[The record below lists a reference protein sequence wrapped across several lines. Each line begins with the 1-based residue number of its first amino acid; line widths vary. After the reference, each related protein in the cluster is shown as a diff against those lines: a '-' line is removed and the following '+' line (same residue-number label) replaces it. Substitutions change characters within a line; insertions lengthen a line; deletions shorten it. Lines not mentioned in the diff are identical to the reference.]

1 MHISCT
7 CRSCVHADHVFLVLL
22 SYIFTFYILSAAYAK
37 FVSIILIAEAQENA
51 ELGDSEEH
59 VEQEQEEDTNVEGD
73 GNGGASGKL

>member
-1 MHISCT
+1 MRT
-7 CRSCVHADHVFLVLL
+7 CRSRVPGA
-22 SYIFTFYILSAAYAK
+22 TFAHSDLYILSATYAK
-37 FVSIILIAEAQENA
+37 FLSIILIAEAQENA

>member
-1 MHISCT
+1 M
-7 CRSCVHADHVFLVLL
+7 
-22 SYIFTFYILSAAYAK
+22 
-37 FVSIILIAEAQENA
+37 IAEAQENA

>member
-1 MHISCT
+1 MRT
-7 CRSCVHADHVFLVLL
+7 CRSRVPGA
-22 SYIFTFYILSAAYAK
+22 TFAHIDLYILSAAYAK

-51 ELGDSEEH
+51 ELGDSEKH